1 MHNQNSK
8 SFLIRDLLG
17 DLINHQQQNNED
29 GKTSVYFEKL
39 STVETQRSHIS
50 NILKYLG

>member
-17 DLINHQQQNNED
+17 DLINRQQQQHQQQQHQQPQQNEE
-29 GKTSVYFEKL
+29 GKL
-39 STVETQRSHIS
+39 I
-50 NILKYLG
+50 I

>member
-17 DLINHQQQNNED
+17 DLINRQPQHMDD
-29 GKTSVYFEKL
+29 GKKL
-39 STVETQRSHIS
+39 FKVNHDST
-50 NILKYLG
+50 

>member
-17 DLINHQQQNNED
+17 DLINRQQQQQHQQQQQDE
-29 GKTSVYFEKL
+29 GKL
-39 STVETQRSHIS
+39 SKFLQTGLRNSSIP
-50 NILKYLG
+50 N